1 MTGDLLALGALLMF
15 SCNSFVVR
23 AAGRRLDQGIG
34 FLVALA
40 ANVVV
45 AGVAAAVQVA
55 VRGGVTPVVWSAFFW
70 FVLAGLFASYLG
82 RRGYFRSV
90 QTMGP
95 SRAAAVQVVNPAF
108 AALFAWLLL
117 GERLGWVDLAAMTVV
132 LAGLL
137 LTNRVPRPA
146 EALVAT
152 GRRRRMEAIPPAILV
167 PALLAAV
174 WYALGNVARGG
185 AVREWPEPILGGF
198 IGGIAGIAVY
208 LLFHVK
214 VGQLRAD
221 LARADRRGL
230 GLWFLAGGLAIG
242 GQIMVIAAT
251 LHIPVAIAVAISAA
265 VPVVVIPVSV
275 VVLRNVEQIRP
286 TTVVGALLIVGGV
299 ATLVLR

>member
-1 MTGDLLALGALLMF
+1 MGDLLALGALLMF

-55 VRGGVTPVVWSAFFW
+55 IRGGVTPVVWSAFGW

-117 GERLGWVDLAAMTVV
+117 GERLNGVDLTAMTVV
-132 LAGLL
+132 LVGLL

-146 EALVAT
+146 EALAAT
-152 GRRRRMEAIPPAILV
+152 GRRRMEAIPLAILV

-214 VGQLRAD
+214 IGQLRAD
-221 LARADRRGL
+221 LAQADRRGL

-265 VPVVVIPVSV
+265 VPVVVIPASV
-275 VVLRNVEQIRP
+275 VFLRNVEQIRP
-286 TTVVGALLIVGGV
+286 TTVVGAALIVGGV